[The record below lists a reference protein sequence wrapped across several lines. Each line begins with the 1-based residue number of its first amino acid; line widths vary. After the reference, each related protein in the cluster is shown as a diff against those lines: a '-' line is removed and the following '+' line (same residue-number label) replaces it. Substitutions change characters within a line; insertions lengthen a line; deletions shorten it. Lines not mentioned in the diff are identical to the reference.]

1 MKTKKVEK
9 VITTLKDRIGHH
21 LKRHLTEIPTRVNN
35 LEAYLSITPRHLGYY
50 FQISCS
56 KSVTPISSLSNIFQ
70 VVQIARYLI
79 HFGFYGFKDL
89 LRLTKMLLIILD
101 SEEGKQFLPSGVFLL
116 LGHVKCGVV
125 IFVYLN
131 CVSDKLRV
139 FTF

>member
-21 LKRHLTEIPTRVNN
+21 LTRHLTEIPTRVNN

-50 FQISCS
+50 FQITCS
-56 KSVTPISSLSNIFQ
+56 KTISSLSNIFQ

-101 SEEGKQFLPSGVFLL
+101 SEEGKQFLPSGMFLL

-125 IFVYLN
+125 VFVYLN
-131 CVSDKLRV
+131 CVFHKSRV